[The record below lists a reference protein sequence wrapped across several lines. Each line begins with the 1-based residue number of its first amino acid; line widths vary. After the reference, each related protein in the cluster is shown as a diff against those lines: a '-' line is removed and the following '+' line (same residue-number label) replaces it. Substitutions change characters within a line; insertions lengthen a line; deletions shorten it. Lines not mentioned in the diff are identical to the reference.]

1 MKKKALKAE
10 QDKAKKVSDE
20 ITAINTEVV
29 RLEAELSNE
38 SIAVDPFNDEL
49 AKFLGRTEL
58 KLEFDAKEKGYKISR
73 NGTGKLANNLSE
85 GEKTAIAFVYFVTKL
100 KEHDNDIKETIVV
113 VDDPVSSFD
122 SNHLFHSYSFL

>member
-1 MKKKALKAE
+1 
-10 QDKAKKVSDE
+10 
-20 ITAINTEVV
+20 
-29 RLEAELSNE
+29 
-38 SIAVDPFNDEL
+38 
-49 AKFLGRTEL
+49 
-58 KLEFDAKEKGYKISR
+58 DAKAKGYKISR

-122 SNHLFHSYSFL
+122 SNHLFHSYSFLKKHCENAKQLFVMTH